1 MDVLSIR
8 SICQVAQKHYPFSKL
23 NIEASAE
30 RLKNEGREMTFLKTP
45 LY

>member
-8 SICQVAQKHYPFSKL
+8 SICQVAQKHYPISKL

-30 RLKNEGREMTFLKTP
+30 RLKNMREER
-45 LY
+45 